1 MFAAL
6 ANPVRRRLLDAL
18 RDGPRAVNDLAG
30 LFELSRP
37 AISEHLQVLRQARL
51 VREEQ
56 RGRQRFYHL
65 EALPLTEVSAWLHP
79 FEHYWR
85 ARMRSLGD
93 LLDET
98 DADPR
103 RPGTKSTGSTGETS
117 KTDKTD
123 KESTP

>member
-1 MFAAL
+1 MPQDVFGAL
-6 ANPVRRRLLDAL
+6 ANPVRRQLLDAL

-30 LFELSRP
+30 RFELSRP

-51 VREEQ
+51 VREEP

-65 EALPLTEVSAWLHP
+65 EPMPLAEVGEWLHP

-93 LLDET
+93 VLDEQRNEAHRNDHPT
-98 DADPR
+98 KDPQ
-103 RPGTKSTGSTGETS
+103 P
-117 KTDKTD
+117 
-123 KESTP
+123 